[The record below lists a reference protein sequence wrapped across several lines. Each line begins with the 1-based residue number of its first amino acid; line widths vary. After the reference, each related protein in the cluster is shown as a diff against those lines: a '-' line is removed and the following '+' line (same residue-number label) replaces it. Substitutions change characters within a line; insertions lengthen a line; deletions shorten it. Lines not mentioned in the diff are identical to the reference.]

1 MSPTPNKFDKLKENL
16 NFISIAL
23 MVLVQ
28 VLLSLL
34 TIEDGQLSFKA
45 PETLVAWLFW
55 VGQLLITV
63 IIGVVILSFF
73 RREGIRRG
81 HKTIKEIYD
90 EYIMAINAHAKERKP
105 RSLKEYMTKEG
116 LKDTAS
122 KIVIYILVTLITGSL
137 LISPN
142 WNNIISLVANIILA
156 IGFGIKTMLSAENF
170 VTEELCVWYKK
181 KTLEYKEK
189 ETQENDRQMQGRECS
204 AGHAITSGIQPQEE
218 CSTGQPTQDAARE
231 PEQVN

>member
-1 MSPTPNKFDKLKENL
+1 MSPTQSKFDKLKENL

-23 MVLVQ
+23 MVIVQ
-28 VLLSLL
+28 CLLSLL
-34 TIEDGQLSFKA
+34 TIENGEIAFKA
-45 PETLVAWLFW
+45 PTTVIAWLFW
-55 VGQLLITV
+55 IGQLFITV

-81 HKTIKEIYD
+81 HKNIKPTYD
-90 EYIMAINAHAKERKP
+90 EYLMAINAHAKERRP

-122 KIVIYILVTLITGSL
+122 KVVVYILVTLITGSL

-142 WNNIISLVANIILA
+142 WNNIVSLVANIILA
-156 IGFGIKTMLSAENF
+156 VGFGIKTMLSAENF

-181 KTLEYKEK
+181 KILEMEEQKYDKQILS
-189 ETQENDRQMQGRECS
+189 TGSECC
-204 AGHAITSGIQPQEE
+204 AGHAVAGGIQPQEE
-218 CSTGQPTQDAARE
+218 CAAGHANQDSSRE
-231 PEQVN
+231 PEQTS